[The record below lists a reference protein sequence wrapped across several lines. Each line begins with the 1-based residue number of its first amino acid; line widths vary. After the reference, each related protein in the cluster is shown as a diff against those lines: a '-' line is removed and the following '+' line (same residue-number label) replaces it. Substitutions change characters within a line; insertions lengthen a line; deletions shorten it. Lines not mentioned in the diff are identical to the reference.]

1 MKNPTLMQ
9 TNRVAVAEVQ
19 EASRLRPVSEAGV
32 QSLIASV
39 TETGVMKDAIHVRK
53 KKDSGLVLIA
63 GAHRLEMARRL
74 GWEEIEAKVWTDVTD
89 DWARLME
96 IDDNL
101 AGAEMNALD
110 TAVFLARRK
119 EVYERLH
126 PEAKAATGAALAAK
140 RWDAADMMS
149 VTSFAAA
156 TAEKFGL
163 SDRHVRRMI
172 AAGSALNGLD
182 VKRLREAPGPVTLA
196 DLQVIGKAEY
206 GERMSIVTALAEG
219 RAKSAAAAR
228 KSLGI
233 KPGDEAPVKDPADQ
247 QYLALAS
254 SWTRASAKARKRF
267 LFEFAR
273 EIWQAQNAGTAI
285 NNWAEA
291 DDVAPADPAVADFC
305 AAAWPVFTPPLTGL
319 PLL

>member
-1 MKNPTLMQ
+1 MTVPFHEKPKKTPTLMQ
-9 TNRVAVAEVQ
+9 TNRVAVAEVR
-19 EASRLRPVSEAGV
+19 EVSRLRPVSEAGV
-32 QSLIASV
+32 ESLIASV
-39 TETGVMKDAIHVRK
+39 SETGVMKDAIHVRK
-53 KKDSGLVLIA
+53 KKDGSLVLIA

-101 AGAEMNALD
+101 AGADMNALD

-119 EVYERLH
+119 DIYERLH
-126 PEAKAATGAALAAK
+126 PETKAGAFKGNQHTGKLV
-140 RWDAADMMS
+140 ADMMS

-172 AAGSALNGLD
+172 AAGSALNPLD

-206 GERMSIVTALAEG
+206 GERIDIVAALAEG

-228 KSLGI
+228 KSLGARS
-233 KPGDEAPVKDPADQ
+233 GVEAPVKDPADQ
-247 QYLALAS
+247 QYLALFSA
-254 SWTRASAKARKRF
+254 WTRASAKARRRF
-267 LFEFAR
+267 LEQVR
-273 EIWQAQNAGTAI
+273 GELIVSG
-285 NNWAEA
+285 
-291 DDVAPADPAVADFC
+291 
-305 AAAWPVFTPPLTGL
+305 G
-319 PLL
+319 